1 MGKSLQKP
9 SIYWLA
15 VTTDLVLKCL
25 VFYVQ
30 NFKIE
35 KPLFF
40 LLSPHNCLPGVARM
54 SERYKS
60 RTQEVLTL
68 RGPEGDQKG
77 EEEQEKTDKL
87 RTMIEILQEKLAKV
101 YTSTFTY
108 VCLRLFLES
117 PFRTV
122 LNVFF
127 FSTKRQNSSSS
138 NNSSNSSAKPTE
150 GSTWSQRTGN
160 ISKPPLQQEQQ
171 SIRP

>member
-1 MGKSLQKP
+1 MKK
-9 SIYWLA
+9 
-15 VTTDLVLKCL
+15 T
-25 VFYVQ
+25 
-30 NFKIE
+30 
-35 KPLFF
+35 LFF

-60 RTQEVLTL
+60 RTQEVLTM

-127 FSTKRQNSSSS
+127 FSTKRQNSSS
-138 NNSSNSSAKPTE
+138 NSSAKPTE

-160 ISKPPLQQEQQ
+160 ISKPPTPTRTTEHSSLILNPSLQCVQQ
-171 SIRP
+171 TIHQNFFSEGR